1 MFRRVNEKSKPG
13 AQPVSKDESVR
24 KEAQFEDDMQSLGSA
39 GKTEAARTMEQPP
52 FFHSDQNRPQNLQ
65 HLFSDCSRPAN
76 IRNFLPDRIC
86 LCTECTSLS
95 GRQPGAL
102 CLRRQQPIW

>member
-1 MFRRVNEKSKPG
+1 MKSQSRG
-13 AQPVSKDESVR
+13 HSRYQKDESVR

-39 GKTEAARTMEQPP
+39 GKTEAARTMEEPP
-52 FFHSDQNRPQNLQ
+52 FFIADQNRPQNLQ
-65 HLFSDCSRPAN
+65 HLFSDGPRPAN

-102 CLRRQQPIW
+102 CPRKRPPIC